1 MGYDPNRE
9 NNGINRITGN
19 RIGGGRVTGNSKPV
33 ILVNRTEQETLQ
45 DMLAGVRQNELIE
58 MWVPKVRRALRSSA
72 RWFSDGKTDPFVIRD
87 HGKQTEKKLA
97 DSIGS
102 YTKKDIDTITK
113 IAFKFERHGVFV
125 HKGVG
130 RGYHKVKNGFV
141 IKTTKDAEDNPTIN
155 RVAVEWFNPVLDQY
169 LPELVEKIARINADA
184 VVNSTA
190 MKIL

>member
-9 NNGINRITGN
+9 NDGINRLTGN
-19 RIGGGRVTGNSKPV
+19 RTGGGKIPGNTKPV
-33 ILVNRTEQETLQ
+33 ILVNRSAEETLQ
-45 DMLAGVRQNELIE
+45 DMLDTVRSNELIE

-72 RWFSDGKTDPFVIRD
+72 RWFSDGKTQSFVLRD

-102 YTKKDIDTITK
+102 YTRKEVDRIFK

-130 RGYHKVKNGFV
+130 RGYVAAGQGFV
-141 IKTTKDAEDNPTIN
+141 N
-155 RVAVEWFNPVLDQY
+155 RIAKGPQVRQRIAVEWFNPILDQN
-169 LPELVEKIARINADA
+169 LPELADRLAAINADSS
-184 VVNSTA
+184 VNSTA

>member
-1 MGYDPNRE
+1 MGYDPNSS
-9 NNGINRITGN
+9 NSGINQLTGN
-19 RIGGGRVTGNSKPV
+19 RVGGGRGYGNSKPV
-33 ILVNRTEQETLQ
+33 ILVNRSEQETLQ

-58 MWVPKVRRALRSSA
+58 MWVPKVRRALISSA
-72 RWFSDGKTDPFVIRD
+72 RWFSDGKTESFVIRD

-102 YTKKDIDTITK
+102 YTKKDYETITK

-130 RGYHKVKNGFV
+130 RGYHATGTGFV
-141 IKTTKDAEDNPTIN
+141 NRTAKGPQVHP

-184 VVNSTA
+184 VVNSVA

>member
-9 NNGINRITGN
+9 NDGINRMTGN
-19 RIGGGRVTGNSKPV
+19 RIGTGRSIAGNHKPV
-33 ILVNRTEQETLQ
+33 ILVNRSEQETLQ
-45 DMLAGVRQNELIE
+45 DMLDTVRSNELIE

-72 RWFSDGKTDPFVIRD
+72 RWFSDGKTESFVLRD
-87 HGKQTEKKLA
+87 HGRQTEKKLA
-97 DSIGS
+97 ESIGS
-102 YTKKDIDTITK
+102 YTQKDVGSIFK

-130 RGYHKVKNGFV
+130 RGYKADGHGFV
-141 IKTTKDAEDNPTIN
+141 NRTAKHPAPGRE
-155 RVAVEWFNPVLDQY
+155 RVAVEWFNPTLDKF
-169 LPELVEKIARINADA
+169 LPELVDRLAKINADA

>member
-9 NNGINRITGN
+9 NDGINRQTGTQ
-19 RIGGGRVTGNSKPV
+19 IGGPKVNGNNKPV
-33 ILVNRTEQETLQ
+33 ILVSRTNQQTLQ
-45 DMLAGVRQNELIE
+45 DMLDAQRQNELIE
-58 MWVPKVRRALRSSA
+58 VWVPKVRRALRSSA
-72 RWFSDGKTDPFVIRD
+72 KWFTDGKDEPFVLR
-87 HGKQTEKKLA
+87 HKGAQLEKHLS

-130 RGYHKVKNGFV
+130 RGYKANGRGFV
-141 IKTTKDAEDNPTIN
+141 TRTAKNPAAGRE
-155 RVAVEWFNPVLDQY
+155 RVAVEWFNPVLDRY
-169 LPELVEKIARINADA
+169 LPELVDKIARINADA

>member
-1 MGYDPNRE
+1 MGYDPNKE
-9 NNGINRITGN
+9 NDGINRQTGKP
-19 RIGGGRVTGNSKPV
+19 IGGPNILGNHKPV
-33 ILVNRTEQETLQ
+33 ILLNRTDQQTLQ
-45 DMLAGVRQNELIE
+45 DMLDAQRQNELIE

-72 RWFSDGKTDPFVIRD
+72 RWFTDGKEESFVLRD
-87 HGKQTEKKLA
+87 NGRQLEKHLA

-130 RGYHKVKNGFV
+130 RGYRADGKGFV
-141 IKTTKDAEDNPTIN
+141 TRIAKNPPAGRE
-155 RVAVEWFNPVLDQY
+155 RVAVEWFNPVLDRY

>member
-1 MGYDPNRE
+1 MGANKNILQQNIEANRR
-9 NNGINRITGN
+9 GR
-19 RIGGGRVTGNSKPV
+19 GGGNDKPF
-33 ILVNRTEQETLQ
+33 ILVNRTSEETLQ
-45 DMLAGVRQNELIE
+45 DMLGTVRQNELIE

-72 RWFSDGKTDPFVIRD
+72 KWFTDGKTEPFVLRD
-87 HGKQTEKKLA
+87 KGNQVEKHLA
-97 DSIGS
+97 ESIGS
-102 YTKKDIDTITK
+102 YTKKDFDAITK

-130 RGYHKVKNGFV
+130 RGYRANGGGFV
-141 IKTTKDAEDNPTIN
+141 NRTAKHPARGPE
-155 RVAVEWFNPVLDQY
+155 RVAVEWFNPVLDRF